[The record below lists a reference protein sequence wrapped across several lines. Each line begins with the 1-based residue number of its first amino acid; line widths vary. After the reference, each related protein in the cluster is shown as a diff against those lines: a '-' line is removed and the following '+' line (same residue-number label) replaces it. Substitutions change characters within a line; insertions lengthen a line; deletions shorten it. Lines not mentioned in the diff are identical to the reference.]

1 MVDIFVKGE
10 QGFGLLEFSC
20 LYVVIGKFVGNAS
33 NWLAKWKSRIVEFKG
48 ESDHVHLLID
58 YNPKVQI
65 SKFVNNLKTVS
76 SRLIRK
82 EFEEQ
87 LKQVYS
93 KPVFWSG
100 AYFVASCGG
109 VTGALDPVQNREEF
123 LSTFQS
129 LTIPIMIVIGEQSPS
144 QSKAEMEVLAAL
156 PNIQIQ
162 RLPGSL
168 GLHEEYA
175 TEVASTILPLLLS

>member
-1 MVDIFVKGE
+1 MRYNLSSGACFTLQMHLVLVTKYRRKVITGELLRRLEEIFH
-10 QGFGLLEFSC
+10 STC
-20 LYVVIGKFVGNAS
+20 L
-33 NWLAKWKSRIVEFKG
+33 KWESRIVEFNG

-109 VTGALDPVQNREEF
+109 VTVEQLKRYVNQQN
-123 LSTFQS
+123 S
-129 LTIPIMIVIGEQSPS
+129 PI
-144 QSKAEMEVLAAL
+144 
-156 PNIQIQ
+156 
-162 RLPGSL
+162 
-168 GLHEEYA
+168 
-175 TEVASTILPLLLS
+175 

>member
-1 MVDIFVKGE
+1 MPYNLSSGACFSLQMHLVLVTKYRRKVITAEVLQRLEEIFHAT
-10 QGFGLLEFSC
+10 C
-20 LYVVIGKFVGNAS
+20 L
-33 NWLAKWKSRIVEFKG
+33 KWESRIIEFNG
-48 ESDHVHLLID
+48 EVDHVHLLIE

-87 LKQVYS
+87 LSSTYS

-109 VTGALDPVQNREEF
+109 VPLSQLKKYVQ
-123 LSTFQS
+123 Q
-129 LTIPIMIVIGEQSPS
+129 Q
-144 QSKAEMEVLAAL
+144 
-156 PNIQIQ
+156 
-162 RLPGSL
+162 
-168 GLHEEYA
+168 HEE
-175 TEVASTILPLLLS
+175 